1 MQHWDLFERITE
13 MFILCPALLGL
24 KGNLEMTFA
33 SRLSTASHLGR
44 LADPA
49 IRTPLILGNLL
60 LIQCQAIVVAVA
72 ASLLS
77 IIMGILVHHE
87 FSLHDSLVIIA
98 SSLAT
103 ASIASFLLGGIMA
116 LVVVCSGHCQVDPDN
131 IATPIAAALGDL
143 VTLAIL
149 AATGSLL
156 LTFGKATVS
165 ATGVAAIEG
174 R

>member
-1 MQHWDLFERITE
+1 

-44 LADPA
+44 LSDPS
-49 IRTPLILGNLL
+49 IRTALIIANLL
-60 LIQCQAIVVAVA
+60 LIQCQAIVVAIA

-77 IIMGILVHHE
+77 IVMGMLVHHE
-87 FSLHDSLVIIA
+87 FSVHDSLVIVA

-103 ASIASFLLGGIMA
+103 ASTASLILGGVMA
-116 LVVVCSGHCQVDPDN
+116 LVVVSSKHCNIDPDN
-131 IATPIAAALGDL
+131 VATPIAAALGDL

-149 AATGSLL
+149 ASSGSLL
-156 LTFGKATVS
+156 LSFGKATVR
-165 ATGVAAIEG
+165 AALLLVWLDVLSLTA
-174 R
+174 